1 MLGLPP
7 LVPVGGFAPATPFL
21 NKQEVFRQS
30 GRRFSACCFLTVIDI
45 SVILCY
51 TETVL
56 ILIVQLVCH
65 LLTILTE
72 IYYEKEKNN

>member
-1 MLGLPP
+1 MIINA
-7 LVPVGGFAPATPFL
+7 GGFPPVIFFTA
-21 NKQEVFRQS
+21 
-30 GRRFSACCFLTVIDI
+30 IDI
-45 SVILCY
+45 SGILCY

-56 ILIVQLVCH
+56 ILIVQLVCR

>member
-1 MLGLPP
+1 MIIKA
-7 LVPVGGFAPATPFL
+7 GGFPPAIFT
-21 NKQEVFRQS
+21 
-30 GRRFSACCFLTVIDI
+30 AIDI
-45 SVILCY
+45 SGILCY

-56 ILIVQLVCH
+56 ILIVQLVCR

>member
-1 MLGLPP
+1 MIIKA
-7 LVPVGGFAPATPFL
+7 GGFPA
-21 NKQEVFRQS
+21 
-30 GRRFSACCFLTVIDI
+30 CYFLTAIDI
-45 SVILCY
+45 FSILRY
-51 TETVL
+51 TKSVL

>member
-1 MLGLPP
+1 MIIKA
-7 LVPVGGFAPATPFL
+7 GGFPPAI
-21 NKQEVFRQS
+21 
-30 GRRFSACCFLTVIDI
+30 FLTAIDI
-45 SVILCY
+45 SAILCY

-56 ILIVQLVCH
+56 IPIVQLVCH

>member
-1 MLGLPP
+1 MIINA
-7 LVPVGGFAPATPFL
+7 GGFPPA
-21 NKQEVFRQS
+21 VF
-30 GRRFSACCFLTVIDI
+30 FTAIDI

-56 ILIVQLVCH
+56 ISIVQLACH
-65 LLTILTE
+65 LPTILTE

>member
-1 MLGLPP
+1 MIINA
-7 LVPVGGFAPATPFL
+7 GGFPPA
-21 NKQEVFRQS
+21 V
-30 GRRFSACCFLTVIDI
+30 FLTVIDI

-51 TETVL
+51 TEAVL
-56 ILIVQLVCH
+56 ILIVQLVCR

>member
-1 MLGLPP
+1 MIIKA
-7 LVPVGGFAPATPFL
+7 GGFPPA
-21 NKQEVFRQS
+21 V
-30 GRRFSACCFLTVIDI
+30 FLTAIDI

-56 ILIVQLVCH
+56 IPIVQLACH
-65 LLTILTE
+65 LPTILTE

>member
-1 MLGLPP
+1 MIIKA
-7 LVPVGGFAPATPFL
+7 GGFPPTII
-21 NKQEVFRQS
+21 
-30 GRRFSACCFLTVIDI
+30 LTAIDI

-56 ILIVQLVCH
+56 ILIVQLACH
-65 LLTILTE
+65 LQTILTE

>member
-1 MLGLPP
+1 MIIKA
-7 LVPVGGFAPATPFL
+7 GGFPPAI
-21 NKQEVFRQS
+21 
-30 GRRFSACCFLTVIDI
+30 FLTAIDI
-45 SVILCY
+45 SGILCY

-56 ILIVQLVCH
+56 ILIVQLVRH

>member
-1 MLGLPP
+1 MIIKA
-7 LVPVGGFAPATPFL
+7 GGFRL
-21 NKQEVFRQS
+21 L
-30 GRRFSACCFLTVIDI
+30 FLTAIDI
-45 SVILCY
+45 SGILCY

-72 IYYEKEKNN
+72 IYYEKEKNK